1 MVSVPINF
9 ILLVFTWLSFT
20 SHNNNHKVLI
30 HFFVETSSTRA
41 ETLLACLELVS
52 DSVANPPLCL
62 VSGPIAIAT
71 QRPYLLTLDP
81 SPKLGGILFD
91 CQLSILQLTSI
102 IGLIQK
108 EIQTGVVKT
117 YFLQKIPGIFRF
129 ATLSLEILEKTKLL
143 LRKFHKIVLQPLGIP
158 RPKSKTHGKFK

>member
-41 ETLLACLELVS
+41 KTLLARLQLVRHNQS

-71 QRPYLLTLDP
+71 QRPYLLKLSKTRLVLQQTTTKQMIIPDYHRHRQVARVSILDRAKKVNCLLLEVTLP
-81 SPKLGGILFD
+81 LS
-91 CQLSILQLTSI
+91 QLSI
-102 IGLIQK
+102 
-108 EIQTGVVKT
+108 VH
-117 YFLQKIPGIFRF
+117 
-129 ATLSLEILEKTKLL
+129 EK
-143 LRKFHKIVLQPLGIP
+143 G
-158 RPKSKTHGKFK
+158 S